1 MKITGSPK
9 WGGFFHPAPWMLVQ
23 NVRRAAW
30 QIKNNI
36 KGFNFR
42 YTPGISTDADM
53 LCWTWANCVF
63 QDLIFCCDVQQTADG
78 DICQKRHRVLW
89 LDITGIKTHVALT
102 FTNFSALSLY
112 GTAIRANFSLVHI
125 LCMRP
130 VYRTRRGC
138 TQRAHQRAADNHGEQ
153 TKPDTFMPG
162 YTQQTHCAPGSSGR
176 ALLLLMFHRNDFY
189 CPVHLT
195 WAASLFHRHSS
206 LLVIAANCWAA
217 VVIIAMCLLFPPHP
231 LPSTEP
237 PSFQY
242 QKGGRVKEF
251 NRRGFYIGS
260 MC

>member
-1 MKITGSPK
+1 MNSLHCPSHGARRRITRVDSK
-9 WGGFFHPAPWMLVQ
+9 QRSTVE
-23 NVRRAAW
+23 RAEAYALH
-30 QIKNNI
+30 QLYSEQSHLS
-36 KGFNFR
+36 F
-42 YTPGISTDADM
+42 SC
-53 LCWTWANCVF
+53 L
-63 QDLIFCCDVQQTADG
+63 DG

-195 WAASLFHRHSS
+195 
-206 LLVIAANCWAA
+206 
-217 VVIIAMCLLFPPHP
+217 
-231 LPSTEP
+231 
-237 PSFQY
+237 
-242 QKGGRVKEF
+242 
-251 NRRGFYIGS
+251 
-260 MC
+260 